1 MHSFTLRN
9 AHFFVGL
16 FVLTMVM
23 TLILEQF
30 WGKLIGIF
38 VGMILYFYLAAK
50 KWIKGFVESVT
61 EYFTKVYDIL
71 SCIRFVQQDGVV
83 ETVKINAEIKMLKKS
98 LMELM
103 RSNKQCAKSKSN
115 RSFVNN
121 PGFSRNQKSNNV
133 RVKTAAR
140 GVQSNIGPACNKPKV
155 FDVCDSNSG
164 YSNIQTWDISA
175 LTPDHMM
182 RYFKICMERSCCKVM
197 LSDQP
202 IRTNL
207 CKHCKPARGK
217 SIDFYQFLTSA
228 SGRIQYFCGCI
239 KCRTGNTAS
248 CLETYC
254 YLCTFPKTAKRT
266 TT

>member
-1 MHSFTLRN
+1 MKN

-16 FVLTMVM
+16 FVLTMGM

-38 VGMILYFYLAAK
+38 VGMSLYFYLAAK
-50 KWIKGFVESVT
+50 KWIKCVVESVT
-61 EYFTKVYDIL
+61 EYFTKVYDL
-71 SCIRFVQQDGVV
+71 LCCIRFVQQDGVV

-103 RSNKQCAKSKSN
+103 QSEQKCAKSG

-121 PGFSRNQKSNNV
+121 PGIFRKHANQKSNNV
-133 RVKTAAR
+133 RVKTAAK
-140 GVQSNIGPACNKPKV
+140 GVQSNVGPSCKKM
-155 FDVCDSNSG
+155 FDVSDSNFG
-164 YSNIQTWDISA
+164 NSNIQTWDISA
-175 LTPDHMM
+175 LTPDHML
-182 RYFKICMERSCCKVM
+182 RYFKICMEKSCCKVM
-197 LSDQP
+197 LSDQL

-207 CKHCKPARGK
+207 CRHCKPARGK
-217 SIDFYQFLTSA
+217 SIDFYKFLTRVN
-228 SGRIQYFCGCI
+228 GRIQYFCGCI
-239 KCRTGNTAS
+239 KCRTGNTDS

-254 YLCTFPKTAKRT
+254 HLCTFPKIANKT